1 MTTHQRINGWPQAT
15 RAGRF
20 HRIGVAAAAVF
31 GMMACFAALAAGRG
45 DIVIDDTAVYP
56 ESVTSTAAGDVI
68 TGSMKGIIFRARK
81 GESRATAWIRP
92 DDVNHL
98 GAAFGVLADER
109 SKTLWVCTVA
119 NPFQRGAAPAAPPA
133 LVAFELKSGKY
144 KASYPFPAP
153 GGVCNDAAVAP
164 DGAVYATDTPNGRI
178 LKLPKGGSALRVFG
192 QDDRLKGIDG
202 IVFSGAGVMYV
213 NIVSRGALMRVAI
226 DKGAMGALTEL
237 TVSQPLGGPDGFR
250 LISGDRFVLA
260 EGTAGRI
267 DEVTIAGDKA
277 TVRVLREGLNSSPG
291 VTRVGDTAYA
301 IEGKIGYLI
310 DPKLKGQDPG
320 AFTIHAIPLK

>member
-1 MTTHQRINGWPQAT
+1 MTHKVVRVALAT
-15 RAGRF
+15 MLVG
-20 HRIGVAAAAVF
+20 AAASA
-31 GMMACFAALAAGRG
+31 AFAAKRG

-56 ESVTSTAAGDVI
+56 ESITSTAGGDVI

-98 GAAFGVLADER
+98 GAAFGVLADDR
-109 SKTLWVCTVA
+109 SKTLWVCTLA
-119 NPFQRGAAPAAPPA
+119 NPFQRPANPQPPA
-133 LVAFELKSGKY
+133 LVAFDLKSGKY

-178 LKLPKGGSALRVFG
+178 LKLPPKGSALQVFG

-202 IVFSGAGVMYV
+202 IVFSGSGVMYV

-226 DKGAMGALTEL
+226 ENGAMGALTEL
-237 TVSQPLGGPDGFR
+237 AVSQPLGGPDGFR
-250 LISGDRFVLA
+250 LISGDRFLLA

-277 TVRVLREGLNSSPG
+277 AVRVLREGLTSSPG

-310 DPKLKGQDPG
+310 DPALKGKDPG
-320 AFTIHAIPLK
+320 EFKIHAIPLK